1 MEKSL
6 KINCEMEEK
15 TFFYKLLLDGNF
27 DFCHDDCKIKE
38 FSEMSLFELIEK
50 TRGMSSMEI
59 RTIISRHEDCLR
71 NYWRK
76 SAS

>member
-1 MEKSL
+1 
-6 KINCEMEEK
+6 MEEK

-38 FSEMSLFELIEK
+38 FSEMSLSELIEK
-50 TRGMSSMEI
+50 TNGMSSMEI
-59 RTIISRHEDCLR
+59 RRIISRHEDCLK